1 MSFSCGIG
9 QRNAYRQDP
18 AADRW
23 RHEDPGIA
31 PIDNRVSLPYPT
43 AETHHNI
50 GEKFDALFSRLT
62 TRFDDVQFYGSHRVV
77 DFVAWAR
84 AVNGKPLRMF
94 AYAGGGDGVLANVGE
109 QTPEEAKLRF
119 ADLTGLSLTDA
130 LDEMSRIA
138 DEQRAEQDALV
149 ASGLSRREAIARV
162 RQNGPKSYPNETD
175 VLELA
180 GLWGIDPM
188 ELSEQDH
195 PLSGRCRRARQVV
208 FVHACCCL
216 SRPRAIGSLLVISYV
231 RLQLRDPV
239 FGGTKF
245 LRELLSKFEGVMTVR
260 LGDTRCLVQQ
270 AQDAAA
276 GTIQFIALVRRRA
289 FCGWGKLDH
298 RL

>member
-1 MSFSCGIG
+1 MRSFNQTPDKPQSFGYKV
-9 QRNAYRQDP
+9 NWFALKTSDP
-18 AADRW
+18 AAVLDALELGETTPANW
-23 RHEDPGIA
+23 ESGLAVVYGSDPWVFVSP
-31 PIDNRVSLPYPT
+31 PISGWVLAVSVSLPYPT

-138 DEQRAEQDALV
+138 DEQHAEQDALV

-195 PLSGRCRRARQVV
+195 PLSLGLAAR
-208 FVHACCCL
+208 L
-216 SRPRAIGSLLVISYV
+216 PENL
-231 RLQLRDPV
+231 
-239 FGGTKF
+239 
-245 LRELLSKFEGVMTVR
+245 
-260 LGDTRCLVQQ
+260 
-270 AQDAAA
+270 AQ
-276 GTIQFIALVRRRA
+276 
-289 FCGWGKLDH
+289 
-298 RL
+298 